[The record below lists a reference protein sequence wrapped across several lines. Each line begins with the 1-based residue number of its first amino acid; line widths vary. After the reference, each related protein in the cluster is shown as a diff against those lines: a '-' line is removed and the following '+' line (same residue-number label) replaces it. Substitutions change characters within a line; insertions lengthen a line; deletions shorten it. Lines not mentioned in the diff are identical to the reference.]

1 MKRFLSIV
9 LLLVSALPAL
19 GAVQVIVHSDNPV
32 PSIPAKTAQDF
43 FFGKV
48 TRWSDGTPIVAVDQV
63 EKSPVREE
71 FSRVVLKKKVEA
83 VKSFWLTQIFS
94 GRGTPPVELKT
105 DAAVIDA
112 VRAQRGAIGYVSTET
127 ALPAGVRAVAV
138 K

>member
-1 MKRFLSIV
+1 MKRFLSIA
-9 LLLVSALPAL
+9 LLLASALPAL

-43 FFGKV
+43 FLGKV
-48 TRWSDGTPIVAVDQV
+48 TRWSDGTPLVAVDQV
-63 EKSPVREE
+63 EKSPAREE
-71 FSRVVLKKKVEA
+71 FSRTVLKKKVEA

-112 VRAQRGAIGYVSTET
+112 VRAQRGAVGYVSSET